1 MLSKPIDEPSACL
14 PISFIIFI
22 ITIISMSM
30 FSNLISKGAEVVSN
44 TARVITANNA
54 NVIASNNNNNLN
66 LLAKHLLTKL

>member
-1 MLSKPIDEPSACL
+1 
-14 PISFIIFI
+14 
-22 ITIISMSM
+22 MSM